1 MGDSLMTVTGIFL
14 AAILMF
20 MVPLMSVSER
30 NDDITQLAVQTTT
43 AEFIEDVASTGV
55 IKKSDYDAY
64 LQKLAAT
71 GNTYEVEMEV
81 RKLDENF
88 GKKTVAQS
96 GDLIGENSYYS
107 VFTSTIEEALDNPSK
122 ERYELSKGDIITVSA
137 KNTNLTV
144 AQILRNFFYKVS
156 GNDTYQ
162 VAASY
167 TSVVVNN
174 GK

>member
-1 MGDSLMTVTGIFL
+1 MEDSLMTVIGFFI

-20 MVPLMSVSER
+20 IVPLMAVSER

-43 AEFIEDVASTGV
+43 SEFVEDVASTGV
-55 IKKSDYDAY
+55 ISQADYDAY
-64 LQKLAAT
+64 IQKLAAT
-71 GNTYEVEMEV
+71 GNTYDIEMEV

-88 GKKTVAQS
+88 GKKTIAQS

-107 VFTSTIEEALDNPSK
+107 IFTSSIEENMAVDGA
-122 ERYELSKGDIITVSA
+122 YELSKGDIVTVSA
-137 KNTNLTV
+137 KNTNLTI
-144 AQILRNFFYKVS
+144 AQLLRNFLYKVS
-156 GNDTYQ
+156 GNDNYQ